1 MKSKKQVPDGPHS
14 NTQLLDLLHP
24 EKVVKN
30 GAGDKK
36 GCEQRYYKTYAQSNG
51 ETSDRAG
58 AELDERKSC
67 QNVCDMSIDYCH
79 KSLGI
84 SCIESYPGRFPQ
96 PQFLSYPLKN

>member
-36 GCEQRYYKTYAQSNG
+36 GCEQRYYRPMHKVMAKPLIGPVPNWMSG
-51 ETSDRAG
+51 RAV
-58 AELDERKSC
+58 KMF
-67 QNVCDMSIDYCH
+67 VT
-79 KSLGI
+79 
-84 SCIESYPGRFPQ
+84 
-96 PQFLSYPLKN
+96 